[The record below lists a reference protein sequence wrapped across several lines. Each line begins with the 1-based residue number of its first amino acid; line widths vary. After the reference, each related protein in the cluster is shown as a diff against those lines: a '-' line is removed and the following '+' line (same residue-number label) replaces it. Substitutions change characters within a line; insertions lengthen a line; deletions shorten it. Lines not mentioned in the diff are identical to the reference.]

1 MTRKIS
7 GHDGDLVVN
16 GDVELSGEVTGQLVV
31 EPGGSAV
38 IRGSVVGSTLS
49 VDGESEAAGD
59 SPDLGNDIPPE
70 PDSRHDHDSHDD
82 LDAVI
87 SEIP

>member
-7 GHDGDLVVN
+7 RHDGDLIVN
-16 GDVELSGEVTGQLVV
+16 DEVELSGEVTGQLVV

-38 IRGSVVGSTLS
+38 IHGSVVGSTLS
-49 VDGESEAAGD
+49 VGSASSIDGSTLSADSE
-59 SPDLGNDIPPE
+59 PE
-70 PDSRHDHDSHDD
+70 VASDRHRHDD
-82 LDAVI
+82 LSGVI